1 MAGGKFQMVVKP
13 LDYFKDLIFPRFCI
27 TCGKEGE
34 WWCERCLSKS
44 GCNPQCSHPENYGR
58 NENHLDGILAFFNY
72 AEDQPI
78 ALLLKQFKYRQAF
91 EIGDVWK
98 KIITAQAVSIAMY
111 SDFTLLPV
119 PLHPRRERERGFNQ
133 AEVLARIVSELPG
146 RTGPI
151 AGNLRRLRHT
161 PRQAELPRAE
171 RLKNLTGAFAWQGMP
186 VPAQVL
192 LVDDVYTTGA
202 TMNECAKILKQVGAK
217 VVFGLVLAKGGR

>member
-1 MAGGKFQMVVKP
+1 MVVKP

-133 AEVLARIVSELPG
+133 AEVLARIGITRPDRADSRKFETIAPYASPG
-146 RTGPI
+146 GIT
-151 AGNLRRLRHT
+151 AG
-161 PRQAELPRAE
+161 RAVE
-171 RLKNLTGAFAWQGMP
+171 KFNRS
-186 VPAQVL
+186 V
-192 LVDDVYTTGA
+192 
-202 TMNECAKILKQVGAK
+202 C
-217 VVFGLVLAKGGR
+217 LARNAGSGSSVISR